1 MDSTD
6 SGPYRGSM
14 AAYCI
19 RAGLGLLSFAL
30 LLHPMSPE
38 HFFELLITDPLETI
52 RHEYGR
58 AMGIL
63 FWISAALMVGGLVG
77 WLHAGL
83 RALSASAKSRH
94 EKPSAAAPAI
104 PIL

>member
-1 MDSTD
+1 MDSTG
-6 SGPYRGSM
+6 SQAQRGSI

-38 HFFELLITDPLETI
+38 HFFELLITDPLETV

-63 FWISAALMVGGLVG
+63 FWISAALIASGLVG
-77 WLHAGL
+77 CLHGGRCAP
-83 RALSASAKSRH
+83 SASTKSRR
-94 EKPSAAAPAI
+94 EKPSAAATASRG
-104 PIL
+104 